1 MEKKSPRI
9 VVVGG
14 GSGSAVALNGLVNCK
29 VSISAIVTMFDSG
42 GSSGLLRKEFG
53 LLPLGDI
60 RQCLLA
66 LSSKEY
72 ASVRGMINVLN
83 YRFES
88 ESSLMGHSVGNLVLA
103 ALTSIHKD
111 LKKAIE
117 ELSALLRVKGHV
129 LPVTYDQANLCARLE
144 NGDIIYTES
153 DIDLRSDSIP
163 PIETVY
169 LDHAVKVNQE
179 AVNAIDSAD
188 LVLLGPGDLYTSIIP
203 NFLVPEIKNA
213 ISSTRACVVYAG
225 NLMTKRGETSG
236 YKASKFV
243 SEVCRY
249 SGRETLDYLILNN
262 ATLSDEVKFAY
273 KKEQAEPVIIDDEV
287 SNYANN
293 VIIKD
298 LVKLEGTTV
307 RHDPKLLTD
316 EIMAFIELCSNT
328 ITE

>member
-1 MEKKSPRI
+1 MGKKSPRI

-14 GSGSAVALNGLVNCK
+14 GSGSAVALNGLVNCN

-72 ASVRGMINVLN
+72 ASVKGMINVLN

-111 LKKAIE
+111 LKKAIQ
-117 ELSALLRVKGHV
+117 ELSVLLRVKGHV
-129 LPVTYDQANLCARLE
+129 FPVTYDQANLCARLE

-179 AVNAIDSAD
+179 AVNAINDAD

-203 NFLVPEIKNA
+203 NFLVPEIKRA

-249 SGRETLDYLILNN
+249 SGRKTLDYLILNN
-262 ATLSDEVKFAY
+262 ATLPDEVKFAY
-273 KKEQAEPVIIDDEV
+273 KNEKAEPVIIDDDV

-316 EIMAFIELCSNT
+316 EIMALIELCSNT

>member
-1 MEKKSPRI
+1 MGKKSPRI

-14 GSGSAVALNGLVNCK
+14 GSGSAVALNGLVNCN

-72 ASVRGMINVLN
+72 ASVKGMINVLN

-111 LKKAIE
+111 LKKAIQ

-129 LPVTYDQANLCARLE
+129 FPVTYDQANLCARLE
-144 NGDIIYTES
+144 NGDIIYSES

-179 AVNAIDSAD
+179 AVNAINDAD

-203 NFLVPEIKNA
+203 NFLVPEIKRA

-249 SGRETLDYLILNN
+249 SGRKTLDYLILNN
-262 ATLSDEVKFAY
+262 ATLPDEVKFAY
-273 KKEQAEPVIIDDEV
+273 KKEKAEPVIIDDEV
-287 SNYANN
+287 GNYANN

-316 EIMAFIELCSNT
+316 EIMALIELCSNT

>member
-1 MEKKSPRI
+1 
-9 VVVGG
+9 
-14 GSGSAVALNGLVNCK
+14 
-29 VSISAIVTMFDSG
+29 
-42 GSSGLLRKEFG
+42 
-53 LLPLGDI
+53 
-60 RQCLLA
+60 
-66 LSSKEY
+66 
-72 ASVRGMINVLN
+72 
-83 YRFES
+83 
-88 ESSLMGHSVGNLVLA
+88 MGHSVGNLVLA

-117 ELSALLRVKGHV
+117 ELSAVLRVKGNV

-153 DIDLRSDSIP
+153 DIDLRSDSMP
-163 PIETVY
+163 PIEKVY

-179 AVNAIDSAD
+179 AVNAINDAD

-203 NFLVPEIKNA
+203 NFLVPEIKTA
-213 ISSTRACVVYAG
+213 ISDTRACVVYAG

-262 ATLSDEVKFAY
+262 STLPDEVKFAY
-273 KKEQAEPVIIDDEV
+273 KKEKAEPVIIDADV
-287 SNYANN
+287 RNYANN
-293 VIIKD
+293 VVKKN
-298 LVKLEGTTV
+298 LVKLEGRTV

-316 EIMAFIELCSNT
+316 EIMSFIELCSNAV
-328 ITE
+328 TE

>member
-1 MEKKSPRI
+1 MGETEQKAGKLGLYAGLAVLSVLLIFTWATSDKPMITDLDSLPFPDRQLYRSKFPYFKNSPITSMIATRGCPYKCTFCEI
-9 VVVGG
+9 P
-14 GSGSAVALNGLVNCK
+14 SYMDMYETNKFYYRSAENIIAEVN
-29 VSISAIVTMFDSG
+29 
-42 GSSGLLRKEFG
+42 
-53 LLPLGDI
+53 
-60 RQCLLA
+60 
-66 LSSKEY
+66 
-72 ASVRGMINVLN
+72 
-83 YRFES
+83 
-88 ESSLMGHSVGNLVLA
+88 
-103 ALTSIHKD
+103 D

-213 ISSTRACVVYAG
+213 ISSTRACVVYVG

-236 YKASKFV
+236 YKASKFI

>member
-1 MEKKSPRI
+1 MGKKTPRI

-66 LSSKEY
+66 LSSKEH
-72 ASVRGMINVLN
+72 ASVRGMIDVLN

-117 ELSALLRVKGHV
+117 ELSAVLRVKGNV

-153 DIDLRSDSIP
+153 DIDLRSDSMP
-163 PIETVY
+163 PIEKVY

-179 AVNAIDSAD
+179 AVNAINDAD

-203 NFLVPEIKNA
+203 NFLVPEIKTA
-213 ISSTRACVVYAG
+213 ISDTRACVVYAG

-262 ATLSDEVKFAY
+262 STLPDEVKFAY
-273 KKEQAEPVIIDDEV
+273 KKEKAEPVIIDADV
-287 SNYANN
+287 RNYANN
-293 VIIKD
+293 VVKKN
-298 LVKLEGTTV
+298 LVKLEGRTV

-316 EIMAFIELCSNT
+316 EIMSFIELCSNAV
-328 ITE
+328 TE